1 MCTIIRIAGSATT
14 GTVGAAANAAS
25 AAAAAA
31 TLNLRPVE
39 PEFFF
44 VPKGLVHP
52 LLHSHTFTL

>member
-1 MCTIIRIAGSATT
+1 MCTIIRIAGTATT

-39 PEFFF
+39 PEFFSF
-44 VPKGLVHP
+44 QKDESKKCDV
-52 LLHSHTFTL
+52 